1 MARRQSSFLAHTNL
15 QELRDVVSV
24 FTRVWAAGDTAKLDL
39 ETQNGKLSLRL
50 DLKLGAAFEPRPGAL
65 RTPGLPPGYPPKGP
79 EGGARQRRNKKRKTG
94 EPRPGA
100 PEVRGEGPGLNH
112 GTQRQPQPSVRRPR
126 HRGPAARARDAAR
139 RAEWLRQRE
148 QQQQQLTA
156 AAAGQSDTD
165 SVTTVED
172 TATVTSEQLV
182 THLSLST
189 PGEEKEW
196 TSEPMSGSQA
206 LGVRLPRQPGRIVQL
221 DGGMYHISTPPPLP
235 PPPSTTR
242 EEPIYVVELDSDG
255 LHVGKG
261 TENAVSR
268 FQLCEFLRTPPA
280 RVRHPDY
287 GLGTF
292 VKIDVRDKT
301 FVYQFDSI
309 LTEV

>member
-1 MARRQSSFLAHTNL
+1 MARRQSSFLTHTNL

-24 FTRVWAAGDTAKLDL
+24 FTRVWAAGHTAKLDL

-65 RTPGLPPGYPPKGP
+65 RKPGV
-79 EGGARQRRNKKRKTG
+79 
-94 EPRPGA
+94 PRPGD

-148 QQQQQLTA
+148 QQQQQLT

-292 VKIDVRDKT
+292 VKNDERDKT

>member
-1 MARRQSSFLAHTNL
+1 M
-15 QELRDVVSV
+15 
-24 FTRVWAAGDTAKLDL
+24 
-39 ETQNGKLSLRL
+39 
-50 DLKLGAAFEPRPGAL
+50 
-65 RTPGLPPGYPPKGP
+65 
-79 EGGARQRRNKKRKTG
+79 
-94 EPRPGA
+94 
-100 PEVRGEGPGLNH
+100 RGEGPGLNH

-156 AAAGQSDTD
+156 AAGQSDTDSVTTVEDTD

-292 VKIDVRDKT
+292 VKNCEIYKT

-309 LTEV
+309 KTEV